1 MAGAALA
8 LTPVAAL
15 MFRFN
20 NPDALLVLLL
30 VVAAYCMVRAIE
42 TASTRWIALAGT
54 VIGFAFL
61 TKLLQAFLIVPG
73 LALAFLVAAPV
84 GIWKRI
90 GKLAIGGIAM
100 VVSAGW
106 YLLLVDLWPAESRPY
121 IGGSSDN
128 SLLQLTL
135 GYNGIDRV
143 LGGGGDGPPSGGPP
157 GDPGEGLGGAHNV
170 LFGGEP
176 GLGRLFGHSMGTQA
190 SWLLPAAMIG
200 LLAGL
205 WFTRRAVRTDKLR
218 AALLLWGGWLIV
230 TGAVFSFM
238 DGIVHPYYTVALAPA
253 IAALV
258 GISVRELWRSK
269 ESLGSRILLASMSA
283 ATGAWAFILMDRAP
297 EWWPAVRWVALVG
310 SIVVASILVVG
321 AHRLGRWTALLI
333 AGAMLFGVLGP
344 AAYSIQTVANAHSSG
359 PMAIAGPSSNAHIGP
374 PGGPDGPHR
383 GAVDNPVL
391 ENLVKGA
398 DNRWAAATVGSMT
411 ASSLELK
418 TGASVMAIGGFTGS
432 DNSPT
437 LAQFQDYVANHNV
450 RYFIAGSHDGP
461 PPWRESRT
469 SNDIAAWVKQSFTP
483 IDVAGTT
490 VYDLDAQISN

>member
-1 MAGAALA
+1 M
-8 LTPVAAL
+8 
-15 MFRFN
+15 
-20 NPDALLVLLL
+20 
-30 VVAAYCMVRAIE
+30 
-42 TASTRWIALAGT
+42 
-54 VIGFAFL
+54 
-61 TKLLQAFLIVPG
+61 
-73 LALAFLVAAPV
+73 
-84 GIWKRI
+84 
-90 GKLAIGGIAM
+90 
-100 VVSAGW
+100 
-106 YLLLVDLWPAESRPY
+106 
-121 IGGSSDN
+121 
-128 SLLQLTL
+128 

-157 GDPGEGLGGAHNV
+157 GGPGEGLGGAHNV

-190 SWLLPAAMIG
+190 SWLLPAALIG

-238 DGIVHPYYTVALAPA
+238 DGIIHPYYTVALAPA

-269 ESLGSRILLASMSA
+269 ESLGPRILLASMSA
-283 ATGAWAFILMDRAP
+283 ATGVWAFILMDRAP

-359 PMAIAGPSSNAHIGP
+359 PMAMAGPSSNADIGAT
-374 PGGPDGPHR
+374 GTVLTVR
-383 GAVDNPVL
+383 TAVPSTIL
-391 ENLVKGA
+391 YSKISSRA
-398 DNRWAAATVGSMT
+398 RTTVGQQRLS
-411 ASSLELK
+411 
-418 TGASVMAIGGFTGS
+418 G
-432 DNSPT
+432 
-437 LAQFQDYVANHNV
+437 
-450 RYFIAGSHDGP
+450 R
-461 PPWRESRT
+461 
-469 SNDIAAWVKQSFTP
+469 
-483 IDVAGTT
+483 
-490 VYDLDAQISN
+490 